1 MSVSSPSKQNSCQLP
16 TKKSALKETVDL
28 LRIQAKMQRMKVS
41 MSAEELMNYCLENA
55 QDDCLLQGIPAGG
68 NPYKEGK
75 NCPVMQQIPQMLSS
89 WTYFALSVLMGKSS
103 NVGCS
108 TIFPVFHVSRVNKID
123 REIKLLIV
131 LP

>member
-16 TKKSALKETVDL
+16 TKKSTLKETVDL

-75 NCPVMQQIPQMLSS
+75 NCPVM
-89 WTYFALSVLMGKSS
+89 
-103 NVGCS
+103 
-108 TIFPVFHVSRVNKID
+108 
-123 REIKLLIV
+123 
-131 LP
+131 